1 MKIFQNKN
9 IWQKIVIILLIIL
22 LFKFV
27 INTPIVHADNDDV
40 LLEPITSLFANLG
53 DGIMDIA
60 QRTFLGM
67 ESSGAWVEDSSN
79 TWLKVLTIAAGLL
92 IATLAV
98 AATIVSGGS
107 ALVVVASI
115 VGAVVKIGAATAI
128 AYFTVSTMHFGSHG
142 FYLPEYEL
150 TLESIFKNEVL
161 AFDVNFFNPKEPEE
175 KDRTTGKKID
185 ISSLGK
191 EYKDNTLKVVAR
203 ELNQSQYNDFK
214 EKYNVGG
221 TFANYSNEH
230 KGSKM
235 HEGDKFIISG
245 NVASGASDS
254 VIMHKYTWSSNN
266 KTYTAYYGY
275 KSSLG
280 DYYYISDLRETTAGD
295 DVEYSYSPADILQ
308 PTVSSWYLT
317 LRNIAL
323 VALLSILVYIGIRI
337 TLTSVA
343 GDKAKYK
350 QMLADWVIAIVLV
363 FLMHYIMSFAVSINE
378 LIIQGI
384 SSITLK
390 GYGSESDVVGN
401 ADKKVGSVDFS
412 EPLTTQEA
420 DYVKDEYKGVQST
433 EAAKEFQAAGV
444 QFFILDDKD
453 KVTKAYKAL
462 VDDGDSSNSS
472 DNKGSNSS
480 FYNRFN
486 EDKTVM
492 VWPANDF
499 MVQARILGQ
508 DIGEDETQSKVA
520 RAGYNIIYIVLVLY
534 TIMFCFTYLKRV
546 IYMAFLTL
554 IAPMVAITYPIDKIS
569 DGKAQAFDMWI
580 KEYIFNLLMQP
591 MHLIL
596 YTILVGMAMKFAAN
610 NIFYA
615 VVAIGFLVPAE
626 KILRRF
632 FRFDRAQTPGIFEGA
647 AGAALLMQGLNK
659 IMHRPQHRSKLGSG
673 GEGQGEEDKGKI
685 TTYKGED
692 PYKGLNAENEEEGSN
707 VKTVNEGKEEGGKE
721 KESDYTVQTA
731 GDMGADFTGGTT
743 SSTNIDATKES
754 KDKKEINDKAKD
766 NKNRNDIKFPRAR
779 RAIRRGLIT
788 HGEGIRRRYTANKK
802 LKGGLARRAIR
813 TAGGIATAG
822 TMAAAG
828 GIIGITTGD
837 MKKAA
842 QYMGAGAI
850 GGYSLGKAGVDK
862 TADKLKEQYGE
873 PLKQAKIGYYGE
885 EEYAKREHEKWK
897 KQEFEQN
904 SRNIQ
909 KVQDKYNLSW
919 KDAKEKSNDI
929 KEYADVRG
937 IDSFDKAMAAYM
949 TSVEGGGS
957 YSKAEAKVLGNLV
970 NGGKLNGKGAD
981 SLDRDERKQFTKD
994 LVDRLE
1000 KNGYNKKDARKQA
1013 SRLIEGTNEYAKNLK

>member
-9 IWQKIVIILLIIL
+9 VLQKIVVILLVIL
-22 LFKFV
+22 LFNFFV
-27 INTPIVHADNDDV
+27 NTAKVYAADDGV
-40 LLEPITSLFANLG
+40 LIEPITNLFAKLG
-53 DGIMDIA
+53 DGIMEIA
-60 QRTFLGM
+60 QKTFLDVD
-67 ESSGAWVEDSSN
+67 SSGAWIEGS
-79 TWLKVLTIAAGLL
+79 TAWGKILTIAFAIL
-92 IATLAV
+92 IATAAV
-98 AATIVSGGS
+98 VATIVSGGS
-107 ALVVVASI
+107 ALVVVASALA
-115 VGAVVKIGAATAI
+115 AVVKIGVTASI
-128 AYFTVSTMHFGSHG
+128 VYFAVSKVHFGESG

-150 TLESIFKNEVL
+150 TLESILKNEVL
-161 AFDVNFFNPKEPEE
+161 AFDVNFFNPEPPKEKEI
-175 KDRTTGKKID
+175 RTYA
-185 ISSLGK
+185 SLNIGTD
-191 EYKDNTLKVVAR
+191 YKDSKGNTAQKMN
-203 ELNQSQYNDFK
+203 ESQFNEFK
-214 EKYNVGG
+214 SKYNVTGNPYTNYDSAGSYADGDYSIYVKSNTPLSGG
-221 TFANYSNEH
+221 SADETAVRMSKYEWKNGDEEYSAYF
-230 KGSKM
+230 G
-235 HEGDKFIISG
+235 
-245 NVASGASDS
+245 
-254 VIMHKYTWSSNN
+254 YTTYPK
-266 KTYTAYYGY
+266 KTYYVSNLRTPNESY
-275 KSSLG
+275 K
-280 DYYYISDLRETTAGD
+280 DYT
-295 DVEYSYSPADILQ
+295 YSPAYILR
-308 PTVSSWYLT
+308 PTVSSWYLA

-323 VALLSILVYIGIRI
+323 VSLLSILVYIGIRI

-350 QMLADWVIAIVLV
+350 QMLIDWVVALALV
-363 FLMHYIMSFAVSINE
+363 FLMHYIMSFSVSINE
-378 LIIQGI
+378 LIIEGI

-390 GYGSESDVVGN
+390 GYGSESDALGDGELN
-401 ADKKVGSVDFS
+401 HI
-412 EPLTTQEA
+412 TTQASSFDRTGGQEA
-420 DYVKDEYKGVQST
+420 PGAVE
-433 EAAKEFQAAGV
+433 EFNAAGV
-444 QFFILDDKD
+444 QFFILEDSE
-453 KVTKAYKAL
+453 KVSKAYKVL
-462 VDDGDSSNSS
+462 VDDGKGTSE
-472 DNKGSNSS
+472 NKGKNSP
-480 FYNRFN
+480 FYNRFDN
-486 EDKTVM
+486 GENSTTM

-499 MVQARILGQ
+499 IVQARILGQ
-508 DIGEDETQSKVA
+508 DIGQNETQSKVA
-520 RAGYNIIYIVLVLY
+520 RAGYNIIYVVLVLY

-632 FRFDRAQTPGIFEGA
+632 FRFDRAQTPGMFEGA

-659 IMHRPQHRSKLGSG
+659 IMHRPQHRSKLGTG
-673 GEGQGEEDKGKI
+673 GAGQGEEDKGKI

-1013 SRLIEGTNEYAKNLK
+1013 ARLIEGTNDYAKNLK